1 MPFLRPAY
9 PQILKK
15 ADWDSKK
22 GTVAKIAGRTGVGEA
37 MAVCE
42 RAYADVKWE
51 ELELSK
57 IPFNLRNF
65 TKAGWDRELEQA
77 KAQATGNLRKLVESL
92 YKLRDVATTAAE
104 NFKRHKLI
112 PSSSTEHAKSIAK
125 TADQMGVSLNTNSI
139 GRPILEDYN
148 AVLTKVTQAAA
159 TVPTTLRSALGK
171 MPTEI
176 GELKRMAAATPLQVG
191 AINSKF
197 YTAARDLSQN
207 SVNVQKFIE
216 ERGVPVPGFTVNEL
230 PQLKTIN
237 QALTPW
243 ANTQG
248 GYFENNAKPDEIK
261 RELDAFERVYNQLR
275 ALAN

>member
-15 ADWDSKK
+15 TDWDSKK
-22 GTVAKIAGRTGVGEA
+22 GTIAKIAGRTGVGEA

-42 RAYADVKWE
+42 RAYTDVKWE

-92 YKLRDVATTAAE
+92 YKLRDVASAAAE
-104 NFKRHKLI
+104 KFARNMLI
-112 PSSSTEHAKSIAK
+112 PSSSTEHVKLIAK
-125 TADQMGVSLNTNSI
+125 TADQLGVSLNTNSI
-139 GRPILEDYN
+139 GGTILADYN
-148 AVLTKVTQAAA
+148 AVLAKVTQAAA
-159 TVPTTLRSALGK
+159 NVPTTLRSALAK
-171 MPTEI
+171 MPAEI
-176 GELKRMAAATPLQVG
+176 SDLKRMAAATPLQVG

-216 ERGVPVPGFTVNEL
+216 ERGVPVPGFTLNEL

-248 GYFENNAKPDEIK
+248 GYFENSAKADEIK
-261 RELDAFERVYNQLR
+261 RELEAFERIYNQLR
-275 ALAN
+275 ALAS

>member
-15 ADWDSKK
+15 TDWDSKK
-22 GTVAKIAGRTGVGEA
+22 GTIAKIAGRTGVGEA

-42 RAYADVKWE
+42 RAYTDVKWE

-92 YKLRDVATTAAE
+92 YKLRDVASAAAE
-104 NFKRHKLI
+104 KFARNMLI
-112 PSSSTEHAKSIAK
+112 PSSSPEHVKLIAK
-125 TADQMGVSLNTNSI
+125 TADQLGVSLNTNSI
-139 GRPILEDYN
+139 GGTILADYN
-148 AVLTKVTQAAA
+148 AVLAKVTQAAA
-159 TVPTTLRSALGK
+159 IVPTTLRSALAK
-171 MPTEI
+171 MPAEI
-176 GELKRMAAATPLQVG
+176 SDLKRMAAATPLQVG

-216 ERGVPVPGFTVNEL
+216 ERGVPVPGFTLNEL
-230 PQLKTIN
+230 PQLKIIN

-248 GYFENNAKPDEIK
+248 GYFENSAKPDEIK
-261 RELDAFERVYNQLR
+261 RELEAFERIYNQLR
-275 ALAN
+275 ALAS

>member
-1 MPFLRPAY
+1 MPFLRPEY

-15 ADWDSKK
+15 SDWDSKK

-42 RAYADVKWE
+42 RAYADVKWA

-57 IPFNLRNF
+57 IPFNIRNF
-65 TKAGWDRELEQA
+65 TKAGWDRELQQA
-77 KAQATGNLRKLVESL
+77 KDQATGSLRKLVESL
-92 YKLRDVATTAAE
+92 YKLRDVATKTAEKFGRTA
-104 NFKRHKLI
+104 LI
-112 PSSSTEHAKSIAK
+112 PRSSTEHAKAIAK
-125 TADQMGVSLNTNSI
+125 AADELGVRLNTNSV
-139 GRPILEDYN
+139 GTPIMEDYN
-148 AVLTKVTQAAA
+148 AVLAKVATIAAG
-159 TVPTTLRSALGK
+159 VPNTLRTALGK
-171 MPTEI
+171 MP
-176 GELKRMAAATPLQVG
+176 GELADLKRMAVATPLNIG

-230 PQLKTIN
+230 PQLKMIN

-261 RELDAFERVYNQLR
+261 RELDSFERVYNQLR